1 MVQKL
6 HNIPFSKYFPEVS
19 VGTNEGQ
26 IGRDIDQDSS
36 KISML
41 VADVSECKGDTFS
54 SPRSGPK
61 IYLSEPRCS

>member
-6 HNIPFSKYFPEVS
+6 HNIPFSKCFPEVS

-26 IGRDIDQDSS
+26 NSS
-36 KISML
+36 KISVL

-61 IYLSEPRCS
+61 VYLSEPRCS